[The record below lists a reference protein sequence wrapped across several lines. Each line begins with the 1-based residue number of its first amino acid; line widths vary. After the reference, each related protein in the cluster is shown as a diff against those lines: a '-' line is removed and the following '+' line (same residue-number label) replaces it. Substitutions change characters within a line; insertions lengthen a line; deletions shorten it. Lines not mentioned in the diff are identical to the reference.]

1 MKIVVVRVCRLL
13 AQPSGPFT
21 ATGLVFAL
29 LPLMPSPLESIQP
42 ARSLLGCTGLAS
54 TEFSEEG
61 REEAHGDLMITVWAP

>member
-1 MKIVVVRVCRLL
+1 MVRAWELVT
-13 AQPSGPFT
+13 QPSGPFT

-42 ARSLLGCTGLAS
+42 ARSLLGYTGLAAADLAD
-54 TEFSEEG
+54 EG